1 MKQPIRHPFS
11 TLLRSCA
18 LLVLITISWLPAQ
31 AQDAP
36 VTIPVTAPPTGAQLP
51 ATVELQAPPESQEH
65 AEPQSCRILTDR
77 AMAAD
82 LRSAQALKADEAT
95 RLQLID
101 ASIGLWT
108 LATERCDGRARE
120 RAQRNLDDSYRS
132 RQALTDAAGD
142 GPECLRGQKDAA
154 SLQDLAA
161 QALKE
166 RRWQEAALLY
176 RKAESQW
183 DVTAERC
190 IGDAQRQAEQR
201 REQTVVD
208 AHNAAHCAPIFE
220 KARQAG
226 LALRRQAPALPPA
239 ERAQRSQGVE
249 TLWRSAQ
256 THCKAAAQ
264 DLART
269 QADSVAKERGTPWVP
284 TADAGA
290 TGYTG
295 QGAVV
300 AAGAVRSAEA
310 PTTTVAGAAATGT
323 ATGQE
328 AAEAATGVSAPVAPA
343 VAPSEPQQLDIT
355 AGSTRFTGQFVQQ
368 EKLLTGTGRVAF
380 PNGDVYIGAL
390 VSSRRHGTGEMV
402 WANGQR
408 YQGEWVADEP
418 QGQGTMVYASG
429 DRFTGQHRQG
439 RADGHGTYTWAN
451 GQVYEG
457 PWSNEHP
464 NGKGKLRFAQG
475 DLYEGELRDGH
486 PHGRGHMRYP
496 SGEHYEGDFA
506 QGRAH
511 GQGRYTWTN
520 GDHYQGAWVMGKKQ
534 GQGRY
539 TWANGNAWEGKFD
552 QDSRTSEGTM
562 HEHKP

>member
-108 LATERCDGRARE
+108 LAAERCDGRARE

-132 RQALTDAAGD
+132 RQALTAAAGD

-226 LALRRQAPALPPA
+226 LALRRRRMTMP
-239 ERAQRSQGVE
+239 S
-249 TLWRSAQ
+249 RSARNRPN
-256 THCKAAAQ
+256 AAHSNSAVTPSQ
-264 DLART
+264 RARLP
-269 QADSVAKERGTPWVP
+269 SSSP
-284 TADAGA
+284 
-290 TGYTG
+290 
-295 QGAVV
+295 
-300 AAGAVRSAEA
+300 
-310 PTTTVAGAAATGT
+310 
-323 ATGQE
+323 
-328 AAEAATGVSAPVAPA
+328 VSAGSCWLYWA
-343 VAPSEPQQLDIT
+343 LD
-355 AGSTRFTGQFVQQ
+355 Q
-368 EKLLTGTGRVAF
+368 
-380 PNGDVYIGAL
+380 
-390 VSSRRHGTGEMV
+390 
-402 WANGQR
+402 
-408 YQGEWVADEP
+408 
-418 QGQGTMVYASG
+418 
-429 DRFTGQHRQG
+429 
-439 RADGHGTYTWAN
+439 
-451 GQVYEG
+451 
-457 PWSNEHP
+457 
-464 NGKGKLRFAQG
+464 
-475 DLYEGELRDGH
+475 
-486 PHGRGHMRYP
+486 
-496 SGEHYEGDFA
+496 
-506 QGRAH
+506 
-511 GQGRYTWTN
+511 
-520 GDHYQGAWVMGKKQ
+520 
-534 GQGRY
+534 
-539 TWANGNAWEGKFD
+539 
-552 QDSRTSEGTM
+552 
-562 HEHKP
+562 

>member
-1 MKQPIRHPFS
+1 MKQAARRPSS

-18 LLVLITISWLPAQ
+18 LLMLAALPWQPAL

-36 VTIPVTAPPTGAQLP
+36 ATIPAAAPPADARTP
-51 ATVELQAPPESQEH
+51 APAALHAASEGKEA

-82 LRSAQALKADEAT
+82 LRAAKELKADELT

-101 ASIGLWT
+101 TSIGLWT
-108 LATERCDGRARE
+108 LATERCEGRARE

-132 RQALTDAAGD
+132 HQALTATVGD

-166 RRWQEAALLY
+166 RRWQDAALLY

-190 IGDAQRQAEQR
+190 TGDSQRQAEQR

-226 LALRRQAPALPPA
+226 QALRRQASALSPA
-239 ERAQRSQGVE
+239 ERVQRSQMVE
-249 TLWRSAQ
+249 TLWRGAQ
-256 THCKAAAQ
+256 TQCRAAAQ

-269 QADSVAKERGTPWVP
+269 QADNVAKERGTPWVP
-284 TADAGA
+284 TAD
-290 TGYTG
+290 T
-295 QGAVV
+295 
-300 AAGAVRSAEA
+300 AAM
-310 PTTTVAGAAATGT
+310 AAASPGT
-323 ATGQE
+323 A
-328 AAEAATGVSAPVAPA
+328 AAAAAPATAAAPAAADAPAPADSASAPSA
-343 VAPSEPQQLDIT
+343 PQQLDIT
-355 AGSTRFTGQFVQQ
+355 ADKARFTGQFVQD
-368 EKLLTGTGRVAF
+368 KGLLTGTGRVTF
-380 PNGDVYIGAL
+380 ENGDVYTGAL
-390 VSSRRHGTGEMV
+390 VNNRRQGMGEMV
-402 WANGQR
+402 WASGQR

-418 QGQGTMVYASG
+418 HGQGTMAYVSG
-429 DRFTGQHRQG
+429 DRFTGQYRQG

-464 NGKGKLRFAQG
+464 NGKGKLRFANG
-475 DLYEGELRDGH
+475 DLFEGELRDGR
-486 PHGRGHMRYP
+486 PYGRGHMRYS
-496 SGEHYEGDFA
+496 SGERYEGDFA
-506 QGRAH
+506 QGLAH
-511 GQGRYTWTN
+511 GQGRYTWTS
-520 GDHYQGAWVMGKKQ
+520 GDYYQGAWVMGKKQ

-539 TWANGNAWEGKFD
+539 TWANGNAWEGKFE
-552 QDSRTSEGTM
+552 QDSRTSEGAM
-562 HEHKP
+562 HEKSS